1 MQNCYTPGHP
11 LSLQQH
17 VTSITEMFRTSIRKL
32 FQSLVLTV
40 VWNFA
45 FFSMLHALCEAGNW
59 TRVFRV
65 TGGNIDHYPT
75 ADLTSRSSWRT
86 MPGCWPTS
94 LFRLTRHSQHPTTC
108 CTLLGCLLWA
118 QGWSEILDILRVYWA
133 SLGFGARKTTV
144 FSSNFSSSSSFSSSS
159 FSSKRDRLGCSSQK
173 TFWSKS
179 KATPPTLFS
188 IFLNLET
195 LTSIK
200 SVKNSFSV
208 KSGGLRNYKL
218 LIRKPLL
225 TCQFSQETCLI
236 VFYYQKEKLRIWM
249 VVRKLCLMYML
260 VRNLC

>member
-1 MQNCYTPGHP
+1 MKFCLIFHP
-11 LSLQQH
+11 PC
-17 VTSITEMFRTSIRKL
+17 
-32 FQSLVLTV
+32 V
-40 VWNFA
+40 VRSNSA
-45 FFSMLHALCEAGNW
+45 AGNW
-59 TRVFRV
+59 TRIFRV
-65 TGGNIDHYPT
+65 TGGNTDHYTT
-75 ADLTSRSSWRT
+75 ADLTSRCSWRT
-86 MPGCWPTS
+86 MSGSWPTS
-94 LFRLTRHSQHPTTC
+94 LFQLTRHSQHPTTC

-144 FSSNFSSSSSFSSSS
+144 FSSFSS
-159 FSSKRDRLGCSSQK
+159 SSKRDRLGCSSQK

-188 IFLNLET
+188 IFLNHET

-208 KSGGLRNYKL
+208 KNGGLKNYKL

-236 VFYYQKEKLRIWM
+236 VFYYQKEKLLICM

-260 VRNLC
+260 VRKLLLLTTSKGEASSLS

>member
-1 MQNCYTPGHP
+1 
-11 LSLQQH
+11 
-17 VTSITEMFRTSIRKL
+17 
-32 FQSLVLTV
+32 
-40 VWNFA
+40 
-45 FFSMLHALCEAGNW
+45 
-59 TRVFRV
+59 
-65 TGGNIDHYPT
+65 
-75 ADLTSRSSWRT
+75 

-94 LFRLTRHSQHPTTC
+94 LFRLTRHPSTQQRVVLHWEPR
-108 CTLLGCLLWA
+108 A
-118 QGWSEILDILRVYWA
+118 EAKFRYLDWA

-144 FSSNFSSSSSFSSSS
+144 FSSFSS
-159 FSSKRDRLGCSSQK
+159 SSKRDRLGCSSQK

-188 IFLNLET
+188 IFLNHET

-208 KSGGLRNYKL
+208 KNGGLKNYKL

-236 VFYYQKEKLRIWM
+236 VFYYQKEKLLICM

-260 VRNLC
+260 VRKLLLLTTSKGEASSLS

>member
-40 VWNFA
+40 VWSFA
-45 FFSMLHALCEAGNW
+45 FFSILHALCEATPRSGIEPGSSAWQAEN
-59 TRVFRV
+59 T
-65 TGGNIDHYPT
+65 DHFTT

-108 CTLLGCLLWA
+108 CTPLGCLLWA

-144 FSSNFSSSSSFSSSS
+144 SAAASAAASASAAAASAAN
-159 FSSKRDRLGCSSQK
+159 
-173 TFWSKS
+173 
-179 KATPPTLFS
+179 AT
-188 IFLNLET
+188 
-195 LTSIK
+195 
-200 SVKNSFSV
+200 
-208 KSGGLRNYKL
+208 G
-218 LIRKPLL
+218 
-225 TCQFSQETCLI
+225 
-236 VFYYQKEKLRIWM
+236 
-249 VVRKLCLMYML
+249 
-260 VRNLC
+260 